1 MNLSFAT
8 SSLAASSPPPPL
20 RRRRGHRVGVA
31 AAIPEPI
38 APPLLRTDPSSIP
51 TIPIPAI
58 CDNAQL
64 INNVMNVK
72 ATAVDPRTVVRSLS
86 NAENDNVKELVVIYK
101 KDNSGDAIE
110 LFNKMLQDNKPL
122 PWTVWTSAQEV
133 LSKASYTVTVPDGDG
148 DGDDNSKLL
157 YGNKEPRKE
166 VLTIENWHSTF
177 VHVYNTDAKFAR
189 RRGGNLAMDSKTA
202 TEVAQIISKTYSVNI
217 KLLAK
222 CILATDSPPT
232 STNSNAVNASALDSA
247 LAVADFQPSVVTQPS
262 SMQSNGNTLVATST
276 SPNALNAPALDS
288 ALAVADFQP
297 SVATQPSSM
306 QSNGNALVAT
316 ITNPNV
322 VNAFVPGSFPVVAP
336 DQSVLIKGNNLV
348 NAPHTTSYT
357 IDGNVSVVHGDYIVN
372 NYPDRAEEDSTIME
386 QFARDMRAMS
396 TKLDTV
402 VDHSKHLVDNSNR
415 TFDIIS
421 SSAQKQRPTHTQPN
435 EIGLLGR
442 TNSVDERM
450 VGGGSP
456 LRSITEHPEPC
467 SGEYSPGNDIVGRVL
482 QFGANPSE
490 LGQVNEEHHD
500 DSDGTNPSGL
510 GQSGEEVN
518 DDSDGEDSH
527 GLYSCIIS

>member
-1 MNLSFAT
+1 M
-8 SSLAASSPPPPL
+8 
-20 RRRRGHRVGVA
+20 
-31 AAIPEPI
+31 
-38 APPLLRTDPSSIP
+38 
-51 TIPIPAI
+51 
-58 CDNAQL
+58 
-64 INNVMNVK
+64 
-72 ATAVDPRTVVRSLS
+72 
-86 NAENDNVKELVVIYK
+86 
-101 KDNSGDAIE
+101 
-110 LFNKMLQDNKPL
+110 
-122 PWTVWTSAQEV
+122 
-133 LSKASYTVTVPDGDG
+133 
-148 DGDDNSKLL
+148 
-157 YGNKEPRKE
+157 
-166 VLTIENWHSTF
+166 
-177 VHVYNTDAKFAR
+177 
-189 RRGGNLAMDSKTA
+189 
-202 TEVAQIISKTYSVNI
+202 
-217 KLLAK
+217 
-222 CILATDSPPT
+222 
-232 STNSNAVNASALDSA
+232 
-247 LAVADFQPSVVTQPS
+247 
-262 SMQSNGNTLVATST
+262 
-276 SPNALNAPALDS
+276 
-288 ALAVADFQP
+288 
-297 SVATQPSSM
+297 
-306 QSNGNALVAT
+306 
-316 ITNPNV
+316 
-322 VNAFVPGSFPVVAP
+322 VAP

-386 QFARDMRAMS
+386 QFARDMRVMS

-402 VDHSKHLVDNSNR
+402 VDNSKHLVDNSNR

-510 GQSGEEVN
+510 GQSGEEVH

-527 GLYSCIIS
+527 GLHSCIIS